1 VKSLKRSVRSVSRLK
16 RSGRFLR
23 VQAIYLKVK
32 AGLRIHMANNWER
45 CPVCNGSGSTPAHS
59 ECRVCEGSGII
70 HSVLGTPGPK
80 RGSTINPQ
88 DKINFNEYII
98 TIPEE
103 SKTADPIKVIGKASD
118 Y

>member
-1 VKSLKRSVRSVSRLK
+1 
-16 RSGRFLR
+16 
-23 VQAIYLKVK
+23 
-32 AGLRIHMANNWER
+32 
-45 CPVCNGSGSTPAHS
+45 
-59 ECRVCEGSGII
+59 VCEGSGII